1 MTRGPLGVVLAP
13 PLDPEAAHPDPW
25 DARVAANPHGSYLQT
40 RAWARVKAR
49 NGWDVRLVS
58 AEAASGPVG
67 AQVLLRRPRPVP
79 WTFGYAPRGPV
90 ATAWD
95 VASLGDLAV
104 ALRAEA
110 AATVGRVSHV
120 RFDPEV
126 EADGPDDPDG
136 AARAALTAAG
146 FRPAPPI
153 QPDRTRIVDLA
164 APEEALWSDLRKK
177 WRQYVNR
184 ARAEGVA
191 VRAAESDE
199 LDRFYAIY
207 EETAARAGFL
217 IRTLGAYRDV
227 WDAFRPDGRATLLLA
242 ESREGE
248 PLAALFL
255 VATGMRVV
263 EPYGGMTAAG
273 AEVRANYLLKW
284 EAILRAK
291 AAGATAYD
299 MWGLAHPGI
308 EHFKTGFGGREV
320 RYIGAWDLVLD
331 PLGRAVYERGQAARV
346 RWARRRAGLDAG
358 RPPAAG
364 AD

>member
-1 MTRGPLGVVLAP
+1 MTRGPLGVVLSP
-13 PLDPEAAHPDPW
+13 PLETAAPADPW
-25 DARVAANPHGSYLQT
+25 DERVAANPHGSYLQT
-40 RAWARVKAR
+40 RAWASVKAS
-49 NGWDVRLVS
+49 NGWDARLVS
-58 AEAASGPVG
+58 AEAPAGPIG

-95 VASLGDLAV
+95 AASLEDFAV

-110 AATVGRVSHV
+110 RASVGRLSHV
-120 RFDPEV
+120 RFDPEI
-126 EADGPDDPDG
+126 EADGPDDPG
-136 AARAALTAAG
+136 GTARAALAAAG

-153 QPDRTRIVDLA
+153 QPDRTRIVDLT

-184 ARAEGVA
+184 ARAEGVT
-191 VRAAESDE
+191 VRAAEGDDLE
-199 LDRFYAIY
+199 RFYAVY
-207 EETAARAGFL
+207 AETAARAGFL

-227 WDAFRPDGRATLLLA
+227 WEAFRPDGRATLLLA
-242 ESREGE
+242 EDRDGT

-255 VATGMRVV
+255 IATGLRVV
-263 EPYGGMTAAG
+263 EPYGGMTVTG
-273 AEVRANYLLKW
+273 AELRANYLLKW

-291 AAGATAYD
+291 AAGAAVYD

-320 RYIGAWDLVLD
+320 RYVGAWDLVLD
-331 PLGRAVYERGQAARV
+331 PVGRAVYERGQAARV
-346 RWARRRAGLDAG
+346 RWARRRAGLDRGAP
-358 RPPAAG
+358 PPAG
-364 AD
+364 AE

>member
-1 MTRGPLGVVLAP
+1 MTVGPLGVVLAP
-13 PLDPEAAHPDPW
+13 PLDAADPVADPW
-25 DARVAANPHGSYLQT
+25 DVRVAADPHGSYLQT

-49 NGWDVRLVS
+49 NGWEARIVS
-58 AEAASGPVG
+58 AQAPAGPVG

-95 VASLGDLAV
+95 AASMQDLAV
-104 ALRAEA
+104 ALRADA
-110 AATVGRVSHV
+110 RASIGRLSHV

-126 EADGPDDPDG
+126 EADGPDDADG
-136 AARAALTAAG
+136 RARAALVAAG

-153 QPDRTRIVDLA
+153 QPDRTRIVDLS

-191 VRAAESDE
+191 VRAAEADE

-217 IRTLGAYRDV
+217 IRTLAAYRDV

-242 ESREGE
+242 ESRDGL

-255 VATGMRVV
+255 VATGLRVV

-331 PLGRAVYERGQAARV
+331 PVGRAVYERGQATRV
-346 RWARRRAGLDAG
+346 RWARRRAGLEGDG
-358 RPPAAG
+358 PRSVG

>member
-1 MTRGPLGVVLAP
+1 
-13 PLDPEAAHPDPW
+13 
-25 DARVAANPHGSYLQT
+25 
-40 RAWARVKAR
+40 VKAR
-49 NGWDVRLVS
+49 NGWEARIVS
-58 AEAASGPVG
+58 AQAPAGPVG

-95 VASLGDLAV
+95 AASMQDLAV
-104 ALRAEA
+104 ALRADA
-110 AATVGRVSHV
+110 RASIGRLSHV

-126 EADGPDDPDG
+126 EADGPDDADG
-136 AARAALTAAG
+136 RARAALVAAG

-153 QPDRTRIVDLA
+153 QPDRTRIVDLS

-191 VRAAESDE
+191 VRAAEADE

-242 ESREGE
+242 ESRDGL

-255 VATGMRVV
+255 VATGLRVV

-331 PLGRAVYERGQAARV
+331 PVGRAVYERGQAARV
-346 RWARRRAGLDAG
+346 RWARRRAGLDADG
-358 RPPAAG
+358 PRAVG

>member
-1 MTRGPLGVVLAP
+1 MTRGQLGVILAP
-13 PLDPEAAHPDPW
+13 PLATAPSPDPW
-25 DARVAANPHGSYLQT
+25 DVRVAADRHGSYLQT
-40 RAWARVKAR
+40 RAWAAVKSA
-49 NGWDVRLVS
+49 NGWDARTVS
-58 AEAASGPVG
+58 AEAPGGPIG

-95 VASLGDLAV
+95 EASLQDFAV

-110 AATVGRVSHV
+110 RSSIPRLSHV

-126 EADGPDDPDG
+126 EADGPDDPGG

-146 FRPAPPI
+146 FRPSPPI
-153 QPDRTRIVDLA
+153 QPDRTRIVDLT

-184 ARAEGVA
+184 ARSGGVT
-191 VRAAESDE
+191 VRAAEGDE

-217 IRTLGAYRDV
+217 IRTLAAYRDV
-227 WDAFRPDGRATLLLA
+227 WEAYRPDGRATLLLA
-242 ESREGE
+242 EGRDGE

-255 VATGMRVV
+255 LATGMRVV
-263 EPYGGMTAAG
+263 EPYGGMTATG
-273 AEVRANYLLKW
+273 AELRANYLLKW

-291 AAGATAYD
+291 EAGATAYD

-320 RYIGAWDLVLD
+320 RYVGAWDLVLD

-346 RWARRRAGLDAG
+346 RWARRRAGLGDAA
-358 RPPAAG
+358 PATG